1 MTEPNLFRRH
11 LLMGSGAAVAAAFGG
26 PLTAMAK
33 RPQYRG
39 ECAAGRRLRRC
50 VDSPYG
56 PAAPT
61 NDLTTGLP

>member
-33 RPQYRG
+33 RPQTPAG
-39 ECAAGRRLRRC
+39 ECAAASRLADGRQPLWPGGT
-50 VDSPYG
+50 DQ
-56 PAAPT
+56 
-61 NDLTTGLP
+61 

>member
-33 RPQYRG
+33 RPEYRG
-39 ECAAGRRLRRC
+39 ECSRRSRLADGRQPLRPDRAGQ
-50 VDSPYG
+50 
-56 PAAPT
+56 
-61 NDLTTGLP
+61 